1 MTDTTYTLQN
11 GTDYIV
17 VNGDLSDYPDIT
29 LSESNTFEF
38 YLKEDGLSVDLE
50 GGGSAGGNYSGK
62 QGGWGDNWGTDWGS
76 TDGATS
82 ITSAGTYAG
91 TAAGMTYAGLGK
103 TVSDTA
109 QDAYNRLKEYQKYAG
124 YASTQATL
132 GASSF
137 SENPD
142 VFDRA
147 PIDGIVIAIV
157 PGDDVIEA
165 RGVWGIIE
173 SIDDTTEIFGAVA
186 RISVDLF
193 VLAEFDEYG
202 SEQQVRDAFESDF

>member
-1 MTDTTYTLQN
+1 MTVHYTLQN
-11 GTDYIV
+11 DNDYIV
-17 VNGDLSDYPDIT
+17 VNGDTSDYPDIT
-29 LSESNTFEF
+29 LSETNTFEF
-38 YLKEDGLSVDLE
+38 YIKEDGLSVDLE
-50 GGGSAGGNYSGK
+50 GGGSAGGTYA
-62 QGGWGDNWGTDWGS
+62 GTAAG
-76 TDGATS
+76 
-82 ITSAGTYAG
+82 GTYAG

-109 QDAYNRLKEYQKYAG
+109 QEAYNRLKEYQKYAG

-147 PIDGIVIAIV
+147 PIDGIVMAIV
-157 PGDDVIEA
+157 PGDDVTEA
-165 RGVWGIIE
+165 RGVWGVIE
-173 SIDDTTEIFGAVA
+173 SINDTTEIFGAVA

-202 SEQQVRDAFESDF
+202 SEEQVRDAFESDF

>member
-1 MTDTTYTLQN
+1 MSVHYTLQN
-11 GTDYIV
+11 DNDYIV

-29 LSESNTFEF
+29 LSDTNTFEF

-50 GGGSAGGNYSGK
+50 GGGSAGG
-62 QGGWGDNWGTDWGS
+62 
-76 TDGATS
+76 
-82 ITSAGTYAG
+82 TYAG
-91 TAAGMTYAGLGK
+91 TAAGGTYGGNAGLTYAGLGK

-109 QDAYNRLKEYQKYAG
+109 ATAYNRLKEYQKYAG
-124 YASTQATL
+124 YATTGATQ
-132 GASSF
+132 GASYF

-147 PIDGIVIAIV
+147 PIDGIVIAVV
-157 PGDDVIEA
+157 PGDDVDEA

-186 RISVDLF
+186 RITVDLF
-193 VLAEFDEYG
+193 VVAEFNEYG
-202 SEQQVRDAFESDF
+202 SEEQVRNAFESDF

>member
-1 MTDTTYTLQN
+1 MTVHYTLQN
-11 GTDYIV
+11 DNDYIV

-29 LSESNTFEF
+29 LSETNTFEF
-38 YLKEDGLSVDLE
+38 YLKQDGLSVDLE
-50 GGGSAGGNYSGK
+50 GGGSAGGTYA
-62 QGGWGDNWGTDWGS
+62 GTAAG
-76 TDGATS
+76 
-82 ITSAGTYAG
+82 GTYAG
-91 TAAGMTYAGLGK
+91 TAASMTYAGLGK

-157 PGDDVIEA
+157 PGDDVSEA
-165 RGVWGIIE
+165 RGVWGVIE
-173 SIDDTTEIFGAVA
+173 SIDDTTEIQEVQA
-186 RISVDLF
+186 RLTVDLF

-202 SEQQVRDAFESDF
+202 SEEQVRNAFESDF

>member
-1 MTDTTYTLQN
+1 MSVHYTLQN
-11 GTDYIV
+11 DNDYIV

-29 LSESNTFEF
+29 LSETNTFEF

-50 GGGSAGGNYSGK
+50 GGGSAGG
-62 QGGWGDNWGTDWGS
+62 
-76 TDGATS
+76 
-82 ITSAGTYAG
+82 TYAG
-91 TAAGMTYAGLGK
+91 TAAGGTWGGTAAGMTCAGLGK

-142 VFDRA
+142 VFERA

-157 PGDDVIEA
+157 PGDDVTEA
-165 RGVWGIIE
+165 RGVWGVIE
-173 SIDDTTEIFGAVA
+173 SIEDTTEIFGAVA

-202 SEQQVRDAFESDF
+202 SEEQVRNAFESDF

>member
-1 MTDTTYTLQN
+1 MTVHYTLQN
-11 GTDYIV
+11 DNDYIV

-29 LSESNTFEF
+29 LSETNTFEF

-50 GGGSAGGNYSGK
+50 GGGSAGGTYA
-62 QGGWGDNWGTDWGS
+62 GTAAG
-76 TDGATS
+76 
-82 ITSAGTYAG
+82 GTYAG

-103 TVSDTA
+103 TVSDDATA
-109 QDAYNRLKEYQKYAG
+109 AYNKLKEYQKYAG

-157 PGDDVIEA
+157 PGDDVTEA

-186 RISVDLF
+186 RISIDLF

-202 SEQQVRDAFESDF
+202 SEEQVRNAFESDF

>member
-1 MTDTTYTLQN
+1 MTVHYTLQN
-11 GTDYIV
+11 DNDYIV

-29 LSESNTFEF
+29 LSETNTFEF

-50 GGGSAGGNYSGK
+50 GGGSAGGTYA
-62 QGGWGDNWGTDWGS
+62 GTAAG
-76 TDGATS
+76 
-82 ITSAGTYAG
+82 GTYAG

-147 PIDGIVIAIV
+147 PIDGIVMAIV
-157 PGDDVIEA
+157 PGDDVTEA

-202 SEQQVRDAFESDF
+202 SEEQVRNAFESDF